1 VCSSID
7 RLAITSSITAGMK
20 KEQLI
25 RVRTDFRV
33 KRGRTGVEEKNGM
46 RSFDL
51 FRLDWLPSIDHDTLY
66 I

>member
-7 RLAITSSITAGMK
+7 RLARTSSITAGMK

-46 RSFDL
+46 RSFGL
-51 FRLDWLPSIDHDTLY
+51 FRLGWLPTIDHGTLY